1 MQKVRGILIGRM
13 QPVHNGHMEVIKQIL
28 NEVDEIIIGIGSAQA
43 SHELKDPFT
52 AGERVVMM
60 SQALAERDIDPSRY
74 YIIPMQDINF
84 NAIWVSHVKMLTPPF
99 NIVYSGNP
107 LVKQLFSEEGY
118 EVRQPPLY
126 DRLHLSGS
134 EVRRRIL
141 NDENWQ
147 ELGNSL
153 NQIAHRLI
161 GDNRFIDEMEPKL
174 VGRTGDGRDIVVTW
188 QRSEW
193 SFRDFPEDIVGGP
206 SDRDDEHSINMGVIY
221 LYESKDDPLDGR
233 ITPINKW
240 SDALSRNPV
249 FFKTTAETKRMREL
263 AQERIGWLKKLNEEL
278 EDKQI
283 IVKIGLKPD
292 PEYGFDD
299 DQFEYIWFE
308 PTEFCGDR
316 FTATLTQDAFYVDGM
331 VEGVQ
336 RECTYDEIVDWR
348 VYTPQESYNPDNI
361 FKYLSE

>member
-60 SQALAERDIDPSRY
+60 SQALAEKDIDPSRY

-141 NDENWQ
+141 NDEDWQ
-147 ELGNSL
+147 ELVPKATVDLIREINGVE
-153 NQIAHRLI
+153 RLKNLSVKEI
-161 GDNRFIDEMEPKL
+161 
-174 VGRTGDGRDIVVTW
+174 
-188 QRSEW
+188 
-193 SFRDFPEDIVGGP
+193 
-206 SDRDDEHSINMGVIY
+206 SD
-221 LYESKDDPLDGR
+221 L
-233 ITPINKW
+233 
-240 SDALSRNPV
+240 
-249 FFKTTAETKRMREL
+249 
-263 AQERIGWLKKLNEEL
+263 
-278 EDKQI
+278 
-283 IVKIGLKPD
+283 
-292 PEYGFDD
+292 
-299 DQFEYIWFE
+299 
-308 PTEFCGDR
+308 
-316 FTATLTQDAFYVDGM
+316 
-331 VEGVQ
+331 
-336 RECTYDEIVDWR
+336 
-348 VYTPQESYNPDNI
+348 
-361 FKYLSE
+361 

>member
-1 MQKVRGILIGRM
+1 
-13 QPVHNGHMEVIKQIL
+13 MEVIKQIL

-60 SQALAERDIDPSRY
+60 SKALAEKDIDPSRY

-147 ELGNSL
+147 ELVPKASVDLIREINGVD
-153 NQIAHRLI
+153 RLKNLSVKEI
-161 GDNRFIDEMEPKL
+161 
-174 VGRTGDGRDIVVTW
+174 
-188 QRSEW
+188 
-193 SFRDFPEDIVGGP
+193 
-206 SDRDDEHSINMGVIY
+206 SD
-221 LYESKDDPLDGR
+221 L
-233 ITPINKW
+233 
-240 SDALSRNPV
+240 
-249 FFKTTAETKRMREL
+249 
-263 AQERIGWLKKLNEEL
+263 
-278 EDKQI
+278 
-283 IVKIGLKPD
+283 
-292 PEYGFDD
+292 
-299 DQFEYIWFE
+299 
-308 PTEFCGDR
+308 
-316 FTATLTQDAFYVDGM
+316 
-331 VEGVQ
+331 
-336 RECTYDEIVDWR
+336 
-348 VYTPQESYNPDNI
+348 
-361 FKYLSE
+361 